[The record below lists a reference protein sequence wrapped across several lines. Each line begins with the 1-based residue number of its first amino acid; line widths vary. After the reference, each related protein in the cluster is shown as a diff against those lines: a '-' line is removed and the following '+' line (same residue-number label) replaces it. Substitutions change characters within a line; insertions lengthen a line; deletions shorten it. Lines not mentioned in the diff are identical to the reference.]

1 MSVEPLR
8 MDLSKIAPD
17 AYRHFLQLEG
27 LIGQHVERKLLHLLK
42 LRASQI
48 NGCAYCIAMHTDEAL
63 RDGEPTERLTL
74 LDAWEESSLY
84 SDKERAALAWI
95 EEVTLIAD
103 TGASRES
110 FEALKAHF
118 SEEEIAWLTLA
129 GVQIN
134 AWNRMAISSRAQYD
148 RAMFA
153 HAAPAANRAASFLIR
168 ARSFTSAVSQP
179 CFALQRVCVRQ
190 RLSSVSLSP
199 EVPYAISSILGIR
212 SWPS

>member
-1 MSVEPLR
+1 MSAEPLR

-27 LIGQHVERKLLHLLK
+27 VIGQHVDRKLLHLLK

-63 RDGEPTERLTL
+63 RDGEPVERLTL

-84 SDKERAALAWI
+84 SDKERAAFVWI

-103 TGASRES
+103 SGASRES
-110 FEALKAHF
+110 FDALKSHF
-118 SEEEIAWLTLA
+118 SEEEIGWLTLA
-129 GVQIN
+129 AVQIN

-148 RAMFA
+148 RKLFAGA
-153 HAAPAANRAASFLIR
+153 HATQKAPEPA
-168 ARSFTSAVSQP
+168 
-179 CFALQRVCVRQ
+179 
-190 RLSSVSLSP
+190 
-199 EVPYAISSILGIR
+199 
-212 SWPS
+212 